1 MGCLYELIS
10 NKKVIN
16 IQKFADR
23 FAKLIDKDLKVK
35 CGLFNQSDIYTN
47 TVYLG
52 LARYTKQQESDV
64 EFTTACHIA
73 SDFDYVNWCKPQT
86 FAFFHEIG
94 HIIMAKFYNDKTFE
108 HRKYSLQVDYI
119 VNAWEMGEI
128 SSAERN
134 MFYNKIS
141 MENDAN
147 SWAMLFIE
155 QNLEMVKVYETVM
168 SQLVSDLFP
177 NG

>member
-35 CGLFNQSDIYTN
+35 CGLFNQSDIYTK
-47 TVYLG
+47 TIYLG
-52 LARYTKQQESDV
+52 LARYTKQQENDV
-64 EFTTACHIA
+64 LFCMLDMVESGFNYLEYCE
-73 SDFDYVNWCKPQT
+73 PQT

-94 HIIMAKFYNDKTFE
+94 HIIMAKFYKDKIFE
-108 HRKYSLQVDYI
+108 HKRYSLQVYGI
-119 VNAWEMGEI
+119 EEMWEMGEI
-128 SSAERN
+128 DTSQKN
-134 MFYNKIS
+134 QLYNKIP

-147 SWAMLFIE
+147 SWATPRCDSCILDRHC
-155 QNLEMVKVYETVM
+155 Q
-168 SQLVSDLFP
+168 
-177 NG
+177 